1 VTDLLGAPN
10 RRGQNR
16 HRRMSS
22 EALEYLHAQARG
34 RCQRCGEELGPDW
47 HKAHLTAWSSG
58 GALALDE
65 MHAQCGRC
73 MVTEGSRNAIARAGI
88 KLREWQSL
96 ALEQTLRRL
105 FDTGVFT
112 THAAPGAGK
121 TLYAGIVYA
130 SLRAA
135 GLCSRLVIV
144 VPNSNLKS
152 QWQEALNNALGVN
165 LDDSPRDGWLEHTMC
180 DGAVV
185 TYQSLMQTVRGHQTR
200 IEQDAT
206 LVVLDEV
213 HHVGEPQRTAWGR
226 AVRQIVGDVAEG
238 EVHPAAVLNVTG
250 TLFRLSKRNRIST
263 VRYEPVPGDDT
274 KLQAIPDFSI
284 STADLIGV
292 HLRPPVVFTYDS
304 EVRLLDTVTEEIID
318 GDIADLARPQ
328 QSAALKGLFQ
338 DQQSRCAYVH
348 EAWRLLQVQQR
359 AIGHDVPLKLLY
371 VAHNQRYA
379 RLAADDLN
387 DIVGD
392 DIARL
397 VISDEPDAERTLRQA
412 AREKRQIAI
421 VTVRMV
427 TEGFDCPELAMI
439 AYASNVTAELSIAQ
453 VMARAMRI
461 TQRERSV
468 GKILPAYFLIPNH
481 PLLRSAFNRA
491 LAGQMHVLDAIQNDD
506 ESGGNGSGPGPTAP
520 RYELLDL
527 TEWALHSAMV
537 LGHEDGEVLPH
548 ELDAVREQ
556 MAALHV
562 PEVYAPQ
569 VVVLTRRIPRFPRLY
584 SANDAEAHEPATEHK
599 VTRRPANPRELNI
612 KHRERLKRMASW
624 MATHVEHDE
633 RFRDIAEFQYK
644 GNQAA
649 DIESGKRDMATP
661 DQLAR
666 VAAWMVMQLQTHCK
680 AYHDGV
686 APSWLGADD

>member
-1 VTDLLGAPN
+1 MTDLLGAPN
-10 RRGQNR
+10 RRGHSR
-16 HRRMSS
+16 HRRLSS
-22 EALEYLHAQARG
+22 EALNYLHGQAGG
-34 RCQRCGEELGPDW
+34 RCLRCGEELGPDW
-47 HKAHLTAWSSG
+47 FRAHLTAWSSA
-58 GALALDE
+58 GADALD
-65 MHAQCGRC
+65 AIQARCGSC
-73 MVTEGSRNAIARAGI
+73 MVIQGSKNAIERAGI
-88 KLREWQSL
+88 ELREWQAL

-105 FDTGVFT
+105 VDTGVFT

-121 TLYAGIVYA
+121 TLYAGTVYA

-135 GLCSRLVIV
+135 GVCSRLVIV
-144 VPNSNLKS
+144 VPNSNLKL
-152 QWQEALNNALGVN
+152 QWQEALHGALGVN

-185 TYQSLMQTVRGHQTR
+185 TYQSLMQAVRGHQTR

-213 HHVGEPQRTAWGR
+213 HHVGEPQRTGWGR
-226 AVRQIVGDVAEG
+226 AVRQIVGDVIEG

-292 HLRPPVVFTYDS
+292 HLRPPIVFTYDS
-304 EVRLLDTVTEEIID
+304 EVRILDTVTEEVID

-328 QSAALKGLFQ
+328 QSAALRGLFQ
-338 DQQSRCAYVH
+338 DQQSRRAYVH

-359 AIGHDVPLKLLY
+359 AMGHDVPLKMLY

-397 VISDEPDAERTLRQA
+397 VISDEPTAERTLRQA
-412 AREKRQIAI
+412 ARERRQVAI

-427 TEGFDCPELAMI
+427 TEGFDCPELSMI
-439 AYASNVTAELSIAQ
+439 AYASNVTADLSIAQ

-461 TQRERSV
+461 TQRERAV

-481 PLLRSAFNRA
+481 PMLRTAFSHA
-491 LAGQMHVLDAIQNDD
+491 LAGQMHVLDATQPDD
-506 ESGGNGSGPGPTAP
+506 AAAGGGSGPETTAP

-527 TEWALHSAMV
+527 TAWALHSAMV
-537 LGHEDGEVLPH
+537 LGHADGEVLPH
-548 ELDAVREQ
+548 ELDAVRAQ

-584 SANDAEAHEPATEHK
+584 STNDPQVQELVAEHR
-599 VTRRPANPRELNI
+599 VSRRPANPRELNVR
-612 KHRERLKRMASW
+612 HRDRLKRMSNW
-624 MATHVEHDE
+624 MAAHVGHDE
-633 RFRDIAEFQYK
+633 RFRDIADFQYK
-644 GNQAA
+644 GNQVA

-666 VAAWMVMQLQTHCK
+666 VSAWMVMQIQTHCD
-680 AYHDGV
+680 AYHGGS
-686 APSWLGADD
+686 APSWLGADE